1 MEELLKCYI
10 LTIVL
15 RLTMLGDLI
24 YEGKGKVT
32 GQRVLD
38 TEEGVA
44 KLEVSISGSAKSK
57 RVDIT
62 EMWTYWTIPR
72 TDGVLYGEGRGII
85 MTKNGT
91 EVATATGY
99 GISTVIESGKRR

>member
-1 MEELLKCYI
+1 
-10 LTIVL
+10 
-15 RLTMLGDLI
+15 
-24 YEGKGKVT
+24 
-32 GQRVLD
+32 
-38 TEEGVA
+38 
-44 KLEVSISGSAKSK
+44 
-57 RVDIT
+57 
-62 EMWTYWTIPR
+62 MWTYWTIPR